1 MHVLKFLAGQSV
13 RLISLL
19 VGITLL
25 TFGLL
30 KMSPLDPVGQYIAK
44 MPGANAEQIAKL
56 RELWGQ
62 DLPWWE
68 QYWGWASHVLRGD
81 WGMSYAFRESVW
93 HIISRA
99 FVNSLMLMVFA
110 WLLATVVGYVLG
122 MLAAVASRSDRR
134 GWRGVDRLI
143 TAYCWTLWSTPT
155 FIVGLLLIMVFA
167 VWLGWYPTGLSQP
180 LGTQLGEV
188 SFADRFNHMVL
199 PGIAVAAVGVAQ
211 VALHT
216 RQEYLDFLD
225 SDVSRFARARGMGT
239 WTVVRRHGLRNT
251 ALPALMLQFSQ
262 FATLFGGSVLAEV
275 VFSYAGLGSAIT
287 EAGLNS
293 DVPLLLGCVVLMAVF
308 VFTGNLIADVLARVI
323 DPRVR
328 RSQATTGQVDS
339 RD

>member
-1 MHVLKFLAGQSV
+1 M
-13 RLISLL
+13 
-19 VGITLL
+19 
-25 TFGLL
+25 
-30 KMSPLDPVGQYIAK
+30 
-44 MPGANAEQIAKL
+44 
-56 RELWGQ
+56 
-62 DLPWWE
+62 
-68 QYWGWASHVLRGD
+68 
-81 WGMSYAFRESVW
+81 
-93 HIISRA
+93 
-99 FVNSLMLMVFA
+99 
-110 WLLATVVGYVLG
+110 
-122 MLAAVASRSDRR
+122 
-134 GWRGVDRLI
+134 
-143 TAYCWTLWSTPT
+143 
-155 FIVGLLLIMVFA
+155 
-167 VWLGWYPTGLSQP
+167 
-180 LGTQLGEV
+180 
-188 SFADRFNHMVL
+188 
-199 PGIAVAAVGVAQ
+199 
-211 VALHT
+211 
-216 RQEYLDFLD
+216 D